1 MTNLYFGLS
10 LLFVAQCM
18 NWLSTNGQ
26 FINENIKNH
35 PFLVSLFFGTITN
48 YFFIYAT
55 KLCVPYF
62 DNQVWPV
69 RIFTFCFGTLSFS
82 LLTWMFLNEA
92 FTAKTIVCIFLSLV
106 IVGIQ
111 IFWK

>member
-1 MTNLYFGLS
+1 MNNLILGLS
-10 LLFVAQCM
+10 LLFIAQCL
-18 NWLSTNGQ
+18 NWFSTNGQ

-35 PFLVSLFFGTITN
+35 PFLVSMVFGTITT

-82 LLTWMFLNEA
+82 FLTWMFLNET
-92 FTAKTIVCIFLSLV
+92 FTTKTIICIFLSLLT
-106 IVGIQ
+106 VGIQ